1 MLTFSSFG
9 PPFVIIRVGADDHQQ
24 TFAVHESLLI
34 ARSPEFKKQL
44 ADMAEEHN
52 HKAVPIPEIDP
63 QAFALYVQFLYTGHI
78 PSKLSETTDTS
89 EHTHL
94 CRLYNLALSL
104 QDVAAQNAAC
114 DAIYA
119 KATEPVENMQDALPR
134 RDHIEI
140 IYSGTLEQCAA
151 KRLMVDLYTAQA
163 NREWLQNAEDKFP
176 PDFMS
181 ALAVNLMGI
190 RFMAVLSK
198 PKEHYHVVDR
208 VEKMFEA

>member
-1 MLTFSSFG
+1 
-9 PPFVIIRVGADDHQQ
+9 
-24 TFAVHESLLI
+24 
-34 ARSPEFKKQL
+34 
-44 ADMAEEHN
+44 MAEENN
-52 HKAVPIPEIDP
+52 HKTVPIPEIDP

-78 PSKLSETTDTS
+78 PSKSVESTDTS

-94 CRLYNLALSL
+94 CRLYNLALKL

-134 RDHIEI
+134 REHIDV
-140 IYSGTLEQCAA
+140 IYSGTSEQCAA

-163 NREWLQNAEDKFP
+163 KSEWLQNAEDKFP
-176 PDFMS
+176 PAFMS
-181 ALAVNLMGI
+181 ALAVNLMGT
-190 RFMAVLSK
+190 RFMAGLAK